1 VREFEALRL
10 APAEQHI
17 LAEAAHAL
25 RFPDQEERPAPITAD
40 RLLTPRRRD
49 DTAANLW
56 ATFNVIQE
64 NTIRGGIAG
73 RTIDAN
79 GNRRRATTREVQGID
94 QNRAL
99 NRALW
104 TLAERMAELKA
115 A

>member
-1 VREFEALRL
+1 V
-10 APAEQHI
+10 
-17 LAEAAHAL
+17 
-25 RFPDQEERPAPITAD
+25 
-40 RLLTPRRRD
+40 
-49 DTAANLW
+49 
-56 ATFNVIQE
+56 QE
-64 NTIRGGIAG
+64 NVIRGGIAG

-79 GNRRRATTREVQGID
+79 GNRRRSTTREVQGID